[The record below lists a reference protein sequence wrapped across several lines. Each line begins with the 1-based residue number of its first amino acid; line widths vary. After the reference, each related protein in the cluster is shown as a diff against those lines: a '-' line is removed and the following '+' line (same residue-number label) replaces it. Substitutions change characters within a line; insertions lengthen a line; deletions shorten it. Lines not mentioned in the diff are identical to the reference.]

1 MKRVAFIV
9 AVMAIIGMSVKG
21 QNVSPFHTIGY
32 DYQRTKVP
40 VVVEEPDTLD
50 VDDYVD
56 EGNVCEPPS
65 DSIRVY
71 LPMVSLPLKDIKE
84 TSPFGMRRD
93 PMNRAKYRYHSGVDL
108 SARYENVYSMLPVTV
123 SEAGFSKTGGNYVTV
138 NHGVC
143 SYSYLHLSKI
153 RVKVGEHVSAGQN
166 IAVSGNT
173 GSRTTSPHLH
183 LPVRLNTPERK
194 YFNPMLIL
202 GFVSEQLLKYEHLK
216 SHDYGTNN
224 HSPRH
229 HLSLLS

>member
-1 MKRVAFIV
+1 MKRVAFLV
-9 AVMAIIGMSVKG
+9 AAMAVMGMPVRG
-21 QNVSPFHTIGY
+21 QNVSAFHTIGY
-32 DYQRTKVP
+32 DYQRGKVP

-65 DSIRVY
+65 DSIKVY
-71 LPMVSLPLKDIKE
+71 LPMVSLPLKNIKV

-93 PMNRAKYRYHSGVDL
+93 PMNRARYRYHSGVDL
-108 SARYENVYSMLPVTV
+108 RARYENVYSMLPGTV
-123 SEAGFSKTGGNYVTV
+123 SAAGFSKTGGNYITV

-143 SYSYLHLSKI
+143 SCSYLHLSNI

-173 GSRTTSPHLH
+173 GSRTTGPHLH
-183 LPVRLNTPERK
+183 LSVRLNTSERK
-194 YFNPMLIL
+194 YFNPMQIL

-216 SHDYGTNN
+216 
-224 HSPRH
+224 
-229 HLSLLS
+229 

>member
-1 MKRVAFIV
+1 M
-9 AVMAIIGMSVKG
+9 
-21 QNVSPFHTIGY
+21 
-32 DYQRTKVP
+32 
-40 VVVEEPDTLD
+40 
-50 VDDYVD
+50 D